1 MKRIIIILIGILSI
15 INGYSQCPKIKG
27 ILIDACG
34 TREETNEWMVLTT
47 NADIVVNNL
56 QIDFDANNNTSGA
69 SNGDI
74 NGVSCSWITPR
85 TSSIDSLKVNTNYN
99 TNIIPTSPGATI
111 PANSTILILTSD
123 SLTFPYNIT
132 NLTMY
137 GNVYVLQ
144 SSCKRT
150 IGAFTN
156 LGNGA
161 NYRITK
167 ISYNSC
173 RDSVWHYI
181 GNTAVNGHYGV
192 KNRDTMRISFG
203 NLYASSCNYYMILP
217 IELMSF
223 TGEQINGINEIKWIT
238 LSERNNAI
246 ILLLRSNNGENWEEI
261 YSIGGSNTSY
271 MFRYEYDDNSFEKN
285 NLYNYYKLM
294 QVDIDGTFVYS
305 NIIAIRNLVNVEN
318 IFKVKYYNILGQEI
332 NKDDLLINTLYIKG
346 IIYSDNSH
354 IYEIIK

>member
-1 MKRIIIILIGILSI
+1 MKKIIIILISFLY

-47 NADIVVNNL
+47 NTSIVVNSL
-56 QIDFDANNNTSGA
+56 QIDFDVNNNTGGVL
-69 SNGDI
+69 NGDI

-85 TSSIDSLKVNTNYN
+85 TSSIDSLKVNTSYN
-99 TNIIPTSPGATI
+99 TNIIPISPGSTI

-156 LGNGA
+156 LGNGV

-167 ISYNSC
+167 INYNLC

-181 GNTAVNGHYGV
+181 GNSAVNGHYGV
-192 KNRDTMRISFG
+192 RNRDTMRISFG
-203 NLYASSCNYYMILP
+203 NLYTSSCNDYIILP

-246 ILLLRSNNGENWEEI
+246 IVLLRSDDGENWKEI
-261 YSIGGSNTSY
+261 CNIGGNNTSY

-305 NIIAIRNLVNVEN
+305 NIIAIKNIQSVEN
-318 IFKVKYYNILGQEI
+318 NIIVKFYGGCALPTVLQIGLW
-332 NKDDLLINTLYIKG
+332 
-346 IIYSDNSH
+346 IIGGVSGFLVGRYCWQ
-354 IYEIIK
+354 KL